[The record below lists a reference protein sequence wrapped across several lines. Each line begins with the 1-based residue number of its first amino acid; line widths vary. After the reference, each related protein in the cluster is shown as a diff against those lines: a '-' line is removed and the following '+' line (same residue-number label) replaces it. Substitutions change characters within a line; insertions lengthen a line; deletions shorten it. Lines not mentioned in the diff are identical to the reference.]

1 MRLPGSATR
10 EIPQNV
16 SLRNALSTGH
26 PAMSHGERTPETTD
40 PFVVLGLSA
49 DCSEAELRAR
59 YLELVKRHP
68 PEREPEKFRQLHR
81 AYEAARD
88 PLVVARNLYAEP
100 PEDVR
105 PWRDIV
111 KEQENQ
117 PPRLPVKLL
126 LSLGN
131 QSKAHSQ

>member
-1 MRLPGSATR
+1 
-10 EIPQNV
+10 
-16 SLRNALSTGH
+16 
-26 PAMSHGERTPETTD
+26 MSHGERTPETTD